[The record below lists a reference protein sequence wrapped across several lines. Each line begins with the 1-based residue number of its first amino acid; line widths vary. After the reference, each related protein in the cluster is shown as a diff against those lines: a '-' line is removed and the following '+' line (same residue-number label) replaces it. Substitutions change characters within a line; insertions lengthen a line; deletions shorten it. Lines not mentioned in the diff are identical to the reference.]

1 MPLPMASTAISGAA
15 TLHQVGIANGI
26 VPSRISS
33 HRSPGPPGA
42 SGHRVR
48 GPAMKTTSSPALH
61 ATGFTSAGSS
71 GLGWPPR
78 CAGHDRSGWPLTK
91 AKQQAAGGDHP
102 GGEVTRCSTAYLG
115 RLGSILAFVQ
125 VERLR
130 TRTYTCQA
138 AVPFAFSCQCSPA
151 KCRQPGPRRLL
162 EPGQPLTTGRPR
174 RPAAGVD
181 CPVRK

>member
-1 MPLPMASTAISGAA
+1 MRMGQPPDMYTCASASVLPGQMPESIPTAPDTLWTTESLRRRDDRLRPPAA
-15 TLHQVGIANGI
+15 E
-26 VPSRISS
+26 
-33 HRSPGPPGA
+33 
-42 SGHRVR
+42 
-48 GPAMKTTSSPALH
+48 
-61 ATGFTSAGSS
+61 
-71 GLGWPPR
+71 
-78 CAGHDRSGWPLTK
+78 PL
-91 AKQQAAGGDHP
+91 AAGGDHP
-102 GGEVTRCSTAYLG
+102 GGEVTQWSTAYLG